1 MVSTIGADALP
12 PGLLESFL
20 PRSRREALAAGREL
34 SDRVE
39 GAALFA
45 DISGFTALAEALV
58 AEHGRQRGAEEVDAN
73 LNRVYEAIID
83 DLASFG
89 GEVFY
94 LSGDAITCWLDGDD
108 GGRATACALAMQAT
122 MRSVGDIE
130 TALGSITLSIKVAVA
145 VGAARR
151 FMVGDPRLQRMD
163 VLAGRLIDDLAAA
176 ESLAEQGDV
185 IADSSTVEALGD
197 RLVIAEARTDSEIGR
212 ECGVVAELLDPPAP
226 QPPTPRAALPID
238 VVRPW
243 LIPEVFERL
252 AVGGGTFLGELRSA
266 YPIFIRFAGFD
277 FDDDPDVAERMDD
290 FVRSAQHAL
299 DRFGGTLLGITVGD
313 KGAYINAVV
322 GAPRSHEDDALRA
335 VSASIA
341 IRQLEATT
349 AATGIQVGV
358 SHGPIYAGTY
368 GHTDRRTYTVLGD
381 PTNTAARLMVKAGA
395 GQIYVLEEVAASVD
409 DRFLWAEVEPL
420 TLKGKALPVR
430 ARVPIAGRA
439 RSAERVT
446 RFTLPI
452 VGRDREL
459 DEAGRHVDAVRS
471 GRQRV
476 LAVSAAAGVGKSRF
490 IAELLRGIDTT
501 GVPIAYGEAEP
512 LERTSSYRVWRPIWR
527 RLLGLDDDRTDE
539 EQADDLEQ
547 VLRVVDPGLVPRLPL
562 LGAVVGVEIAD
573 NDLVGSFDAKLRKA
587 SLENLVG
594 DLLVARLGA
603 GPLTIVLEDV
613 QWADPLSVDLLVELI
628 RRTADLPVLFL
639 LSYRDDP
646 DAPVPDELRSLAGLS
661 EIVLG
666 EIGRADMEAIVA
678 AKIGQVFGSSVAPSV
693 ELLDLILER
702 SQGNPFYAEELVG
715 YVHRLGVDPTDAS
728 VEAIELP
735 ATLQAIVLGRIDG
748 LDERP
753 RQAVKVAS
761 VAGRRFD
768 SSMLGRVHEP
778 LGDDEDVMAHLA
790 VARRVDLVTPE
801 NEELVD
807 WLFHHALTRE
817 VAYESLPFAVRR
829 DLHER
834 IGDRLADEEGS
845 AALAALIA
853 DHYWHG
859 ENADKQRIWLR
870 RAGDAAAAS
879 YANDA
884 AIEHYR
890 RLADVA
896 LPADR
901 PQVLLDLAAVLERVG
916 RWDIAF
922 ETAVEARGLAEAAED
937 DTTVGWAHVAIA
949 EIERK
954 RGRYDDAVALLELA
968 DVTFAGV
975 AVDNGR
981 ARVSHLRGT
990 IAAQQGDLA
999 EARRHYEASRV
1010 VRERLGDVSGL
1021 AGLLSNLGV
1030 VAEYEE
1036 DFAAARRHH
1045 EEALALRR
1053 ELDDRWAIAV
1063 SYTNLGMIAALESRD
1078 EDARELFDE
1087 SRRLSAEVGDT
1098 WMVAITEN
1106 NLGNANRGL
1115 GQTDAARSH
1124 YAAALALSGWYR
1136 DLWALAFLFE
1146 DVALLALDDDPVVAL
1161 RLIGAADRWRSE
1173 IDVPRPASIE
1183 RALEAGLA
1191 DALDTDR
1198 IHADAMEVDTIDE
1211 LAERRAGAEASDD
1224 EALAAAQR
1232 YCARRT

>member
-1 MVSTIGADALP
+1 MGDSDPRHGESGTDALP
-12 PGLLESFL
+12 RGLLESFL
-20 PRSRREALAAGREL
+20 PRSRRDALAEGREL
-34 SDRVE
+34 PDRVT

-58 AEHGRQRGAEEVDAN
+58 AEHGRHRGAEEVDSN
-73 LNRVYEAIID
+73 LNRVYEAIIG

-108 GGRATACALAMQAT
+108 GSRAIACALAMQST

-130 TALGSITLSIKVAVA
+130 TTLGGITLSIKVAVA

-151 FMVGDPRLQRMD
+151 FVVGDPSLQRMD

-185 IADSSTVEALGD
+185 IADESTIASLGD
-197 RLVIAEARTDSEIGR
+197 RLVVTEPRTDPEIGR
-212 ECGVVAELLDPPAP
+212 SCGVVGALREAPVGETSEPA
-226 QPPTPRAALPID
+226 ADLAVD

-243 LIPEVFERL
+243 LIPEVFDRL

-266 YPIFIRFAGFD
+266 YPIFIRFAGFE
-277 FDDDPDVAERMDD
+277 FDDDPDVAERVDE
-290 FVRSAQHAL
+290 FVCATQHAL

-335 VSASIA
+335 VSAAIA
-341 IRQLEATT
+341 IRQLEASTE
-349 AATGIQVGV
+349 ATGIQVGV

-395 GQIYVLEEVAASVD
+395 GQIYVLEEVAAAVD

-420 TLKGKALPVR
+420 ALKGKALPVQ
-430 ARVPIAGRA
+430 ARVPIAA
-439 RSAERVT
+439 RSHSARRVT
-446 RFTLPI
+446 RYELPL
-452 VGRDREL
+452 VGREREL
-459 DEAGRHVDAVRS
+459 DAATHIADEVRS
-471 GRQRV
+471 GSQRV
-476 LAVSAAAGVGKSRF
+476 LAISADAGLGKSRF
-490 IAELLRGIDTT
+490 IAELLRRVEDGDLA
-501 GVPIAYGEAEP
+501 VAYGEAEP
-512 LERTSSYRVWRPIWR
+512 LERTGSYVVWRPIWR
-527 RLLGLDDDRTDE
+527 RLFGLDEERSDE
-539 EQADDLEQ
+539 EQAADLERL
-547 VLRVVDPGLVPRLPL
+547 LRTVDESLVARLPL
-562 LGAVVGVEIAD
+562 LGGAVGVEIPD
-573 NDLVGSFDAKLRKA
+573 NDLVASFDAKLRKA
-587 SLENLVG
+587 SLENLLG
-594 DLLVARLGA
+594 EMLVTRLGA
-603 GPLTIVLEDV
+603 GPLVIVLEDV
-613 QWADPLSVDLLVELI
+613 QWIDPLSTDLLIELV
-628 RRTADLPVLFL
+628 RRTIDMPVLFV
-639 LSYRDDP
+639 LSFRNDN
-646 DAPVPDELRSLAGLS
+646 ATPVPDELLSLAGLS
-661 EIVLG
+661 EIELG
-666 EIGRADMEAIVA
+666 EVDRTGMEAIVA
-678 AKIGQVFGSSVAPSV
+678 SKVGQVFGTSVAPSV
-693 ELLDLILER
+693 ELRDVILDR
-702 SQGNPFYAEELVG
+702 SQGNPFYAEELVN

-735 ATLQAIVLGRIDG
+735 STLQAIVLERIDG

-778 LGDDEDVMAHLA
+778 LGGDVQGHLD

-801 NEELVD
+801 DEELAD
-807 WLFHHALTRE
+807 WLFRHALTRE

-829 DLHER
+829 TLHER
-834 IGDRLADEEGS
+834 IGDRLAEEEGS

-859 ENADKQRIWLR
+859 ESVDKQRTWLR
-870 RAGDAAAAS
+870 VAGDAAAAS

-884 AIEHYR
+884 AIEQYR
-890 RLADVA
+890 RLVEVA

-901 PQVLLDLAAVLERVG
+901 PRVLLDLAAVFERVG
-916 RWDIAF
+916 QWDTAL
-922 ETAVEARGLAEAAED
+922 ETATEARELADVAD
-937 DTTVGWAHVAIA
+937 DEVTVGWADVAIA

-954 RGRYDDAVALLELA
+954 RGRYDDANHRLEQA
-968 DVTFAGV
+968 EQTFTRTSSENGV
-975 AVDNGR
+975 

-999 EARRHYEASRV
+999 EARRHYEASRE
-1010 VRERLGDVSGL
+1010 VRERLGDRDGL

-1045 EEALALRR
+1045 EAALALRR

-1063 SYTNLGMIAALESRD
+1063 SYTNLGMIATLEERHD
-1078 EDARELFDE
+1078 DARQLFEE

-1098 WMVAITEN
+1098 WMIAISEN
-1106 NLGNANRGL
+1106 NLGNATRGL
-1115 GQTDAARSH
+1115 GQRDAARSH

-1146 DVALLALDDDPVVAL
+1146 DIALLALDDDPPVAL
-1161 RLIGAADRWRSE
+1161 RLIGAADRWRAH

-1183 RALEAGLA
+1183 RSIENGL
-1191 DALDTDR
+1191 DA
-1198 IHADAMEVDTIDE
+1198 
-1211 LAERRAGAEASDD
+1211 AGAIDTAAGERERGAASSDD
-1224 EALAAAQR
+1224 EALAEARR
-1232 YCARRT
+1232 YCSGLA